1 MRSMMHGWRLKG
13 RERAREQ
20 ETERES
26 ERDAR
31 HSDDA
36 FVYADHIF
44 LSLSPARSFTLSLSL
59 SHGIGSRQQQRQHLQ
74 QQWQQQ
80 WQQQQWQQQQQQ
92 WQQQRQHWHFAG
104 IWLCRHLHKDP
115 NQRLPYPNGIVLIQ
129 QTEASKAEQTMP
141 KQDAALLVH
150 ARVPAPAMQLCPL
163 PDGAEATPSRMGQD
177 PRALLGARDA

>member
-1 MRSMMHGWRLKG
+1 MRGMMHGWRLKG

-20 ETERES
+20 ETERERVR
-26 ERDAR
+26 EMRDTVMM
-31 HSDDA
+31 HSYMQIIS
-36 FVYADHIF
+36 FC
-44 LSLSPARSFTLSLSL
+44 LSLLLALSLSL
-59 SHGIGSRQQQRQHLQ
+59 SRSFS
-74 QQWQQQ
+74 

-129 QTEASKAEQTMP
+129 QTEARKAEQTMP

-150 ARVPAPAMQLCPL
+150 ACTSASTRNAAL
-163 PDGAEATPSRMGQD
+163 PTP
-177 PRALLGARDA
+177 